1 MQSPDIR
8 IDPDDPTGR
17 RGSHRAYGRAYS
29 GHHAGSRRGHGIC
42 FQLSPVCLPD
52 RNRGNGVAGSRTKWL
67 YCEIAADFFAAA
79 WHSVRFREKGFV
91 MTAFLSSSTGYIT
104 LSLFLITVILALF
117 RKINLPIQTILVLV
131 TIVMFIIGVCQRL
144 LVGGIASVLLL
155 PNEILGGVIVHPIT
169 ALLAGLYL
177 AGALEATGGFEAIKS
192 LLLKLKKSPL
202 GLPGTLAI
210 LVNLPLL
217 AQLPCGRILAA
228 ALLPLLFSF
237 GAYGM
242 RILGRDQII
251 IVVAA
256 FARNAFG
263 SCGPSPIGGV
273 GQSGEG
279 LLGAFF
285 PAASAGMLRGPE
297 SLALMIGTALMALF
311 IAMVT
316 PVMYPGGSSLKDPK
330 TVFSAGAAA
339 PDRHPP
345 LTGYLSLII
354 FIAALLV
361 SLFQPLGKIPVQSV
375 LVAAGLLMLIMLA
388 LRRGF
393 LKATEALMGGIILL
407 PASAMVAGFMAA
419 GALAATGGFDALGT
433 IMKGLSKFAFLGV
446 AGMLAIFVQLQTI
459 IPLACS
465 RILVAALVPVLYL
478 FGPARFNLLSWEQL
492 AVVMAAYI
500 INATASCAP
509 SPVGGAGMMAE
520 GTLRAETG
528 YLKAGFS
535 FVSMAV
541 MAPVAAF
548 SMKLMTLYSFSSGTM
563 GSRSLVGLLLS
574 LVLIVAIAI
583 GIIKGVRTMAVR
595 NAKGAWN
602 ANFAG
607 FLAAGILAGGSLAF
621 AVFGLEGFCLIQG
634 GIGGGIAA
642 SLIAL
647 MTPRTLAA

>member
-1 MQSPDIR
+1 MI
-8 IDPDDPTGR
+8 
-17 RGSHRAYGRAYS
+17 
-29 GHHAGSRRGHGIC
+29 
-42 FQLSPVCLPD
+42 
-52 RNRGNGVAGSRTKWL
+52 
-67 YCEIAADFFAAA
+67 
-79 WHSVRFREKGFV
+79 
-91 MTAFLSSSTGYIT
+91 AFLSSSVGYIT
-104 LSLFLITVILALF
+104 LSLFLLTIVLALF

-131 TIVMFIIGVCQRL
+131 TLAMIVIGAVERL
-144 LVGGIASVLLL
+144 ITGGMTSLLLL
-155 PNEILGGVIVHPIT
+155 PSEVLGGIIIHPIT

-177 AGALEATGGFEAIKS
+177 AGALEATGGFQAIKAI
-192 LLLKLKKSPL
+192 LLKLKGSPL

-251 IVVAA
+251 VLVAA

-279 LLGAFF
+279 VLGAFF
-285 PAASAGMLRGPE
+285 PNASSGILRGPE
-297 SLALMIGTALMALF
+297 SLALMVGTSIMALF
-311 IAMVT
+311 IATVT
-316 PVMYPGGSSLKDPK
+316 PLLYPDGSSLRDPK
-330 TVFSAGAAA
+330 TASPAETAEI
-339 PDRHPP
+339 HPP
-345 LTGYLSLII
+345 LTGYISLLL

-361 SLFQPLGKIPVQSV
+361 SLFQPFGKMPVQSV
-375 LVAAGLLMLIMLA
+375 LVAAGILMLGMLA
-388 LRRGF
+388 FKRGF

-419 GALAATGGFDALGT
+419 GALAATGGFDALGR
-433 IMKGLSKFAFLGV
+433 IMKGLSQFALFGV

-478 FGPARFNLLSWEQL
+478 FGPARFNLLTWGQL
-492 AVVMAAYI
+492 TIVMAAYI
-500 INATASCAP
+500 INASASCAP

-535 FVSMAV
+535 FVSMAI

-548 SMKLMTLYSFSSGTM
+548 TMKLMTLSSFSSGEL
-563 GSRSLVGLLLS
+563 GSRSIGKLLLS
-574 LVLIVAIAI
+574 LGLTVAIAI
-583 GIIKGVRTMAVR
+583 GIMKGIAWMAAR
-595 NAKGAWN
+595 NSGGAWR

-621 AVFGLEGFCLIQG
+621 AVFGLESIPLFQGGFGGGVAACLI
-634 GIGGGIAA
+634 AF
-642 SLIAL
+642 
-647 MTPRTLAA
+647 MTPRTLTA

>member
-1 MQSPDIR
+1 
-8 IDPDDPTGR
+8 
-17 RGSHRAYGRAYS
+17 
-29 GHHAGSRRGHGIC
+29 
-42 FQLSPVCLPD
+42 
-52 RNRGNGVAGSRTKWL
+52 
-67 YCEIAADFFAAA
+67 
-79 WHSVRFREKGFV
+79 
-91 MTAFLSSSTGYIT
+91 MTAFFSSFVGYIT
-104 LSLFLITVILALF
+104 LSIFLITVILALF

-131 TIVMFIIGVCQRL
+131 TLVMLLIGVLERL
-144 LVGGIASVLLL
+144 LIGGINSVLLL
-155 PNEILGGVIVHPIT
+155 PNEILGGIILHPVT

-177 AGALEATGGFEAIKS
+177 AGALEATGGFEAIKAI
-192 LLLKLKKSPL
+192 LLKLNKSPL

-242 RILGRDQII
+242 RLLSRDQII
-251 IVVAA
+251 ILVAA

-279 LLGAFF
+279 VLGAFF
-285 PAASAGMLRGPE
+285 PSASTGILRAPE
-297 SLALMIGTALMALF
+297 SLALMIGTSLMALF
-311 IAMVT
+311 IAMIT
-316 PVMYPGGSSLKDPK
+316 PLLYPEGSSLRDPK
-330 TVFSAGAAA
+330 TASPSQTAAS
-339 PDRHPP
+339 DIHPP
-345 LTGYLSLII
+345 LTGYMSLLI
-354 FIAALLV
+354 FIAALLI
-361 SLFQPLGKIPVQSV
+361 SLFQPLGKMPVQSV
-375 LVAAGLLMLIMLA
+375 LVVGALLMLLILA
-388 LRRGF
+388 FQRGF
-393 LKATEALMGGIILL
+393 MKATEALMGGIILL

-433 IMKGLSKFAFLGV
+433 IMRDLSSFTLLGV

-478 FGPARFNLLSWEQL
+478 FGPARFNLLTWGQL

-500 INATASCAP
+500 INATTSCAP

-520 GTLRAETG
+520 GTVRAETG

-541 MAPVAAF
+541 MAPIAAF
-548 SMKLMTLYSFSSGTM
+548 TMKLMTLHSFSSGEM
-563 GSRSLVGLLLS
+563 GSRSLGTLLLS
-574 LVLIVAIAI
+574 LGLSVAIAI
-583 GIIKGVRTMAVR
+583 GVMKAIRWMAIR
-595 NAKGAWN
+595 NPKQVWN

-607 FLAAGILAGGSLAF
+607 FLAAGVLAGGSLAF
-621 AVFGLEGFCLIQG
+621 AVFGLEGISLLQG
-634 GIGGGIAA
+634 GVGGGIAA
-642 SLIAL
+642 CLIAL
-647 MTPRTLAA
+647 MTPRTLVA

>member
-1 MQSPDIR
+1 
-8 IDPDDPTGR
+8 
-17 RGSHRAYGRAYS
+17 
-29 GHHAGSRRGHGIC
+29 
-42 FQLSPVCLPD
+42 
-52 RNRGNGVAGSRTKWL
+52 
-67 YCEIAADFFAAA
+67 
-79 WHSVRFREKGFV
+79 
-91 MTAFLSSSTGYIT
+91 MTAFLSSSVGYIT
-104 LSLFLITVILALF
+104 LSIFLLTVILALF

-131 TIVMFIIGVCQRL
+131 TLIMLIIGVLERL
-144 LVGGIASVLLL
+144 IKGGFDSVLLL
-155 PNEILGGVIVHPIT
+155 PNEILGGIIVHPIT

-192 LLLKLKKSPL
+192 ILLKLNKSPL

-217 AQLPCGRILAA
+217 SQLPCGRILAA
-228 ALLPLLFSF
+228 AMLPLLFSF

-251 IVVAA
+251 ILVAA

-279 LLGAFF
+279 VLGAFF
-285 PAASAGMLRGPE
+285 PSASTGILRGPE
-297 SLALMIGTALMALF
+297 SLALMIGTSIMALF
-311 IAMVT
+311 IAMIN
-316 PVMYPGGSSLKDPK
+316 PLLYPEGSSLRDPK
-330 TVFSAGAAA
+330 AATDSATAS
-339 PDRHPP
+339 PDIHPP
-345 LTGYLSLII
+345 LTGYMSLLI
-354 FIAALLV
+354 FAVALLV
-361 SLFQPLGKIPVQSV
+361 SLFQPLGKMPVQSV
-375 LVAAGLLMLIMLA
+375 LVAGALLMLFILA
-388 LRRGF
+388 WQRGF

-478 FGPARFNLLSWEQL
+478 FGPARFNLLSWGQL

-500 INATASCAP
+500 INATASCAS

-541 MAPVAAF
+541 MAPIAAF
-548 SMKLMTLYSFSSGTM
+548 AMKLMTLHSFSSGEM
-563 GSRSLVGLLLS
+563 GNHSFAMLLLS
-574 LVLIVAIAI
+574 LGMAVAIAI
-583 GIIKGVRTMAVR
+583 LMMKGIRWIAIR
-595 NAKGAWN
+595 NHRQVWS
-602 ANFAG
+602 ANLAG
-607 FLAAGILAGGSLAF
+607 FLAAGVLSGGSLAL
-621 AVFGLEGFCLIQG
+621 AVFGWEGLPLVQG
-634 GIGGGIAA
+634 GIGGGVAA
-642 SLIAL
+642 CLIAL
-647 MTPRTLAA
+647 MTPRTLVA

>member
-1 MQSPDIR
+1 
-8 IDPDDPTGR
+8 
-17 RGSHRAYGRAYS
+17 
-29 GHHAGSRRGHGIC
+29 
-42 FQLSPVCLPD
+42 
-52 RNRGNGVAGSRTKWL
+52 
-67 YCEIAADFFAAA
+67 
-79 WHSVRFREKGFV
+79 
-91 MTAFLSSSTGYIT
+91 MTAFLSSSVGYVT
-104 LSLFLITVILALF
+104 LSIFLITVVLALF

-131 TIVMFIIGVCQRL
+131 TLVMLVIGVFERL
-144 LVGGIASVLLL
+144 LTGGMDSVLLL
-155 PNEILGGVIVHPIT
+155 PNEVLGGIIVHPVT

-177 AGALEATGGFEAIKS
+177 AGALEATGGFEAIKAI
-192 LLLKLKKSPL
+192 LLKLNQSPL
-202 GLPGTLAI
+202 GLAGTLAI

-251 IVVAA
+251 ILVAA

-279 LLGAFF
+279 VLGAFF
-285 PAASAGMLRGPE
+285 PAASTGILRAPE

-311 IAMVT
+311 ISMIT
-316 PVMYPGGSSLKDPK
+316 PLLYPEGSSLRDPK
-330 TVFSAGAAA
+330 SAPSAENAA
-339 PDRHPP
+339 PEIHPP
-345 LTGYLSLII
+345 LIGYISLLI
-354 FIAALLV
+354 FAAALLV
-361 SLFQPLGKIPVQSV
+361 SLFQPFGKMPVQSV
-375 LVAAGLLMLIMLA
+375 LVVAALLMLLILA
-388 LRRGF
+388 FQRGF
-393 LKATEALMGGIILL
+393 MKATEALMGGIILL

-433 IMKGLSKFAFLGV
+433 IMKGLSRFDLLGV

-478 FGPARFNLLSWEQL
+478 FGPARFNLLTWGQL
-492 AVVMAAYI
+492 AIVMAAYI

-520 GTLRAETG
+520 GTVRAETG

-535 FVSMAV
+535 FVSMAI
-541 MAPVAAF
+541 MAPIAAF
-548 SMKLMTLYSFSSGTM
+548 TMKLMTLHSFSSGEM
-563 GSRSLVGLLLS
+563 GSRSIGMLLLS
-574 LVLIVAIAI
+574 LGLTVAVAIAVMK
-583 GIIKGVRTMAVR
+583 GIRWLAVR
-595 NAKGAWN
+595 NPQRVWN

-607 FLAAGILAGGSLAF
+607 FLGAGVLAGGSLAF
-621 AVFGLEGFCLIQG
+621 AVFGLEGFSLIQG
-634 GIGGGIAA
+634 GVGGGVAACLIAA
-642 SLIAL
+642 
-647 MTPRTLAA
+647 MTPRTLVA

>member
-1 MQSPDIR
+1 
-8 IDPDDPTGR
+8 
-17 RGSHRAYGRAYS
+17 
-29 GHHAGSRRGHGIC
+29 
-42 FQLSPVCLPD
+42 
-52 RNRGNGVAGSRTKWL
+52 
-67 YCEIAADFFAAA
+67 
-79 WHSVRFREKGFV
+79 
-91 MTAFLSSSTGYIT
+91 MTAFLSSSVGYVT
-104 LSLFLITVILALF
+104 LSIFLITVILALF

-131 TIVMFIIGVCQRL
+131 TIIMLLIGVVERML
-144 LVGGIASVLLL
+144 NGGMKSVLLL
-155 PNEILGGVIVHPIT
+155 PNEVLGGIIVHPVT

-177 AGALEATGGFEAIKS
+177 AGALEATGGFEAIKAI
-192 LLLKLKKSPL
+192 LLKLNKSPL

-251 IVVAA
+251 ILVAA

-279 LLGAFF
+279 VLGAFF
-285 PAASAGMLRGPE
+285 PTASAGMLRGPE
-297 SLALMIGTALMALF
+297 SLALMIGTSLMALF
-311 IAMVT
+311 IAIVT
-316 PVMYPGGSSLKDPK
+316 PLLYPEGSSLRDPK
-330 TVFSAGAAA
+330 IPAGAEAA
-339 PDRHPP
+339 VPEIRPRF
-345 LTGYLSLII
+345 TGYISLLI
-354 FIAALLV
+354 FVAALLV
-361 SLFQPLGKIPVQSV
+361 SLFQPLGKMPVQSI
-375 LVAAGLLMLIMLA
+375 LVVGASLMLLILA
-388 LRRGF
+388 LQRGF

-433 IMKGLSKFAFLGV
+433 IMKGLSQFSFLGV

-478 FGPARFNLLSWEQL
+478 FGPAQFNLLTWGQL
-492 AVVMAAYI
+492 AIVMAAYI
-500 INATASCAP
+500 INATTSCAP

-535 FVSMAV
+535 FVSMAI
-541 MAPVAAF
+541 MAPIAAF
-548 SMKLMTLYSFSSGTM
+548 TMRLMTLHSFSSGEM
-563 GSRSLVGLLLS
+563 GSHSLIKLLLS
-574 LVLIVAIAI
+574 LGLAVAIAI
-583 GIIKGVRTMAVR
+583 GVMKGIQRLAAR
-595 NAKGAWN
+595 NSGRAWN

-607 FLAAGILAGGSLAF
+607 FLVAGILAGGSLAL
-621 AVFGLEGFCLIQG
+621 AVFGFEGFSLVQG
-634 GIGGGIAA
+634 GVGGGVAA
-642 SLIAL
+642 CLIAL
-647 MTPRTLAA
+647 MTPRTLVA